1 MPDGSERKNQ
11 SMNNGNHSPSD
22 SNVKKIE
29 DLGPDIVA
37 EARLDA
43 LIWALDRILPRVTS
57 EHLFREE
64 CPCRWCCRQRD
75 LRAGEAVTP

>member
-1 MPDGSERKNQ
+1 
-11 SMNNGNHSPSD
+11 MNNGNHSPSD

-43 LIWALDRILPRVTS
+43 LIWALARILPSDTN
-57 EHLFREE
+57 EHIFREE
-64 CPCRWCCRQRD
+64 CPCRWCYRQRD
-75 LRAGEAVTP
+75 LRDREAVAQ